1 LQLIRDHTA
10 KLPPPVPVPTSGA
23 IKVLRDFVESLQNR
37 PIADELK
44 KLLIAHE
51 AIPADIIEKKLSPT
65 ILRILLE
72 NGFLKHEKSQVSAQF
87 KLQFCQ
93 GLALFSDLMN
103 YADCSDFVLPI
114 GPASQQLARLAVRK
128 PIEAAFDLGCGAG
141 ILALLVCRHAR
152 TVLATDINPRALEF
166 TRLNAA
172 LNGITNIETIQGS
185 LFEPA
190 QGRKFD
196 LILFNPP
203 YILSPARKGGQHYAF
218 SGNDGYLHEVLRT
231 LPEYLNEGGYA
242 QMTINWV
249 HGRKEPWQL
258 PLEKTL
264 MGRGVDTLL
273 IHHGS
278 LSPIQYAKFWTEHR
292 IGMHLSPIERRWII
306 LKWTIW
312 CWLSHIENVGFGA
325 IAIRRRQNGVNWFRT
340 ERVRRS
346 FGDSVN
352 NQILNL
358 FENQDYLLLH
368 RVQEDILKEKLK
380 LINFSHS
387 KGSKS
392 NNELPEVLA
401 GVHFPLKIHN
411 ITWQILDHLDGGVD
425 TYTALNRVS
434 HSTGLDIE
442 TIKPWM
448 TEDLVNL
455 FRYGWLKKIS

>member
-1 LQLIRDHTA
+1 
-10 KLPPPVPVPTSGA
+10 VPAPISGD
-23 IKVLRDFVESLQNR
+23 IKVLRYFVGSLQNR

-44 KLLIAHE
+44 KLFLAHE

-65 ILRILLE
+65 ILRVLLE
-72 NGFLKHEKSQVSAQF
+72 NGFLKHEKNQVSAQF
-87 KLQFCQ
+87 NLQFCQ
-93 GLALFSDLMN
+93 GFALFSDLMN
-103 YADCSDFVLPI
+103 YADCSDFVLPV

-141 ILALLVCRHAR
+141 ILALLACRHAR

-172 LNGITNIETIQGS
+172 LNGITNIETILGS
-185 LFEPA
+185 LFDPA

-203 YILSPARKGGQHYAF
+203 YILSPSRKGGQHYAF

-231 LPEYLNEGGYA
+231 LPEYLNDGGYA

-249 HGRKEPWQL
+249 HGAKEPWQL

-264 MGRGVDTLL
+264 TGKGVDTLL
-273 IHHGS
+273 IYHGS

-292 IGMHLSPIERRWII
+292 IGMHHSPIERRWII
-306 LKWTIW
+306 LKWTTW
-312 CWLSHIENVGFGA
+312 CWLRHIEKVGFGA
-325 IAIRRRQNGVNWFRT
+325 IALRHRQNGVNWFRT

-352 NQILNL
+352 NQILYL
-358 FENQDYLLLH
+358 FENQDYLALH
-368 RVQEDILKEKLK
+368 HVLEDILKEKLK
-380 LINFSHS
+380 LINFSYS

-392 NNELPEVLA
+392 NLEFPEALA

-411 ITWQILDHLDGGVD
+411 ITWQVLDQLDGEVD
-425 TYTALNRVS
+425 ANTLLKRVVQ
-434 HSTGLDIE
+434 STGLDLE
-442 TIKPWM
+442 TIKPWV

-455 FRYGWLKKIS
+455 FRYGWLKKVS